1 MGQVDS
7 PLGCTRPSSWGW
19 VGSMMQGAEAG
30 RSVPPRVSLASGE
43 AFHVT
48 PVTLK
53 SDSFLFITVVPTPPT
68 PSGLEPRLYSLVPS
82 LSILGHPSSGSETS
96 QVQGRLQPGGG
107 GAGSPP
113 LHSPVSAHP
122 CRRFTLHP
130 APRGSTT
137 TSDSLPR
144 VWLLK

>member
-48 PVTLK
+48 SVTLK

-82 LSILGHPSSGSETS
+82 LSVLGHPSSGSETS
-96 QVQGRLQPGGG
+96 QVQGRLQPGG
-107 GAGSPP
+107 AVLEAHPSILPCLLTLAADSLCILPQEALPP
-113 LHSPVSAHP
+113 LAIP
-122 CRRFTLHP
+122 CL
-130 APRGSTT
+130 ACGY
-137 TSDSLPR
+137 
-144 VWLLK
+144 